1 MYRPSCERVE
11 GRLLLSTVPHVSL
24 RHPDLHPLGFPAVRP
39 NVPVLPYSANKAA
52 TFIDPSVGIV
62 HGVHVIVG
70 SHTLIAPYARLSAV
84 TGLVKIGSGSAILD
98 NATIISNPTHARRP
112 TTSVLI
118 GDFVAIGYGATVL
131 GPSTIGV
138 FGSSSQPTSVGANA
152 LIDGA
157 TIEPGAIVGS
167 LARVGPGVT
176 VPSGMYVKPG
186 SNVTTNAEASNPALG
201 KVTPVTASQISSLT
215 QQLLNDQA
223 LALGY
228 TTLYQGDSSTGA
240 SLGVPA
246 NVKGVNN
253 GYLPAVEGASS
264 EPGSSNGVP
273 FESKNPIS
281 PTFLAPQGQQQP
293 GDLFNFPA
301 RVIGQVNFNQRA
313 DTVAGSLGRGDS
325 IRADQGQPI
334 TFGSSLKL
342 GNNVTIISPLD
353 SASASKKGKV
363 TLYDNFQAG
372 DNAVIEGGP
381 KVNIAIGPNASIGAG
396 AVILRSSLGLGSTIG
411 ARAYVADSTLP
422 AHTVVPAGAII
433 IDNVQVGTVQWS

>member
-1 MYRPSCERVE
+1 
-11 GRLLLSTVPHVSL
+11 VSL
-24 RHPDLHPLGFPAVRP
+24 RHPGLHPLGYPAVRP
-39 NVPVLPYSANKAA
+39 NLPVLPYGANKAA
-52 TFIDPSVGIV
+52 TFIDPTVGIT

-70 SHTLIAPYARLSAV
+70 SHTLVAPYARLSAV
-84 TGLVKIGSGSAILD
+84 TGLIKIGSGSAILD
-98 NATIISNPTHARRP
+98 NATILSNPTHARRP

-118 GDFVAIGYGATVL
+118 GDFVSIGYGATVL
-131 GPSTIGV
+131 GPSTIGA
-138 FGSSSQPTSVGANA
+138 FGSSSQPASVGANA

-157 TIEPGAIVGS
+157 TVEPGAIVGP

-186 SNVTTNAEASNPALG
+186 ANVTTNAEASNPALG
-201 KVTPVTASQISSLT
+201 KVTPVTASQLSSLT

-228 TTLYQGDSSTGA
+228 TTLYQGDADTGG
-240 SLGVPA
+240 SMGVAPT
-246 NVKGVNN
+246 VKGVHN

-264 EPGSSNGVP
+264 EPGSGNGVP
-273 FESKNPIS
+273 FEPKDPIA
-281 PTFLAPQGQQQP
+281 PTFLSPQGQQAP
-293 GDLFNFPA
+293 GLLFNFPA
-301 RVIGQVNFNQRA
+301 RIIGQANFFQRA
-313 DTVAGSLGRGDS
+313 GTVAGSLGRGDS

-353 SASASKKGKV
+353 AASASKQGKV

-372 DNAVIEGGP
+372 DNAVIAGGP

-396 AVILRSSLGLGSTIG
+396 AVVLRSSLGLGSTVG
-411 ARAYVADSTLP
+411 DRAYVADSNLP
-422 AHTVVPAGAII
+422 ARSVVPAGAII
-433 IDNVQVGTVQWS
+433 INNVQVGTVQWA